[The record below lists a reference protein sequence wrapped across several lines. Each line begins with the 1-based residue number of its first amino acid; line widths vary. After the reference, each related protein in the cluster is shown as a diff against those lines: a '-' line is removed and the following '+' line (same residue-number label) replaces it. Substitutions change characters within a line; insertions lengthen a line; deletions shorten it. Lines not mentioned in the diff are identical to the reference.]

1 MNMNMN
7 TNNDYNNAPMMNLND
22 YNENEG
28 IDLNMVDS
36 ETLDLLYT
44 IRQTIWVT
52 EIHLTENNEISNN
65 YICPYVVVKIGNK
78 YYLRNLTNAD
88 TYAPYEVKFKEY
100 EFENAMGFFV
110 LSVNVHASTSY
121 EYINRYRYEEYKVLA
136 VQKEEKN
143 TTNKANKFEFTLK
156 QAKEALAEKFG
167 LLAEN
172 ICIKL

>member
-1 MNMNMN
+1 MN
-7 TNNDYNNAPMMNLND
+7 TNIDYNDAPMMNLND
-22 YNENEG
+22 YNDHNETEG

-52 EIHLTENNEISNN
+52 EIQLTENNEISHNH
-65 YICPYVVVKIGNK
+65 ICPYVVVKVGNK

-100 EFENAMGFFV
+100 EFENAMGFLV
-110 LSVNVHASTSY
+110 LPVNVHASTSY

-136 VQKEEKN
+136 VQKEEKK
-143 TTNKANKFEFTLK
+143 TTSKFEFTLK
-156 QAKEALAEKFG
+156 QAKEALAEKYG
-167 LLAEN
+167 YSIEN

>member
-1 MNMNMN
+1 MN
-7 TNNDYNNAPMMNLND
+7 TNIDYNDAPMMNLND

-52 EIHLTENNEISNN
+52 EIQLTENNEISHNH
-65 YICPYVVVKIGNK
+65 ICPYAVVKVDNK

-88 TYAPYEVKFKEY
+88 TYAPYEVIFKEY
-100 EFENAMGFFV
+100 EYENAMGFLV
-110 LSVNVHASTSY
+110 LPVNVHASTSY
-121 EYINRYRYEEYKVLA
+121 EYINRYRYEEYKALV
-136 VQKEEKN
+136 VQKEEKK
-143 TTNKANKFEFTLK
+143 TTNKFEFTLK

-167 LLAEN
+167 FKIEN

>member
-7 TNNDYNNAPMMNLND
+7 TNNDYNDAPMMNLND

-52 EIHLTENNEISNN
+52 EIQLTENNEISHNH
-65 YICPYVVVKIGNK
+65 ICPYVVVKVDNK

-100 EFENAMGFFV
+100 EFENAMGFLV
-110 LSVNVHASTSY
+110 LPVNVHASTSY
-121 EYINRYRYEEYKVLA
+121 EYINRYRYEEYKALA
-136 VQKEEKN
+136 VQKEEKK
-143 TTNKANKFEFTLK
+143 TTNKFEFTLK

-167 LLAEN
+167 LIAEN